1 MVRNLLLADLKGTLL
16 LFLIVA
22 VDALVLRGCHAKHL
36 TQRRHNLRRFDLVA
50 RAGADAVFIAAR
62 GFDDHMIAGYRAQ
75 LAGVKEIG
83 LGVVAE
89 ADIHHR
95 HTLRLRGLLC
105 LLGLQLFRGGFDCLR
120 KLCLRRLLLKK
131 RFRQRFVCYF
141 CCLRVQRRVRLL
153 RGDIQFLFV
162 HSVSHLSETKIL

>member
-22 VDALVLRGCHAKHL
+22 VDALVLRGCHTKHL

-141 CCLRVQRRVRLL
+141 FCLRVQRRVRLL